1 MLKYMENRSCIR
13 YKKTAPNLDPYI
25 NYLSQYSSPFNNAVR
40 VYIYGKN
47 FLPNGLT
54 KVDFGNIQ
62 NINIKFINPNIIYF
76 ELYNFLFPGTYN
88 IIVKNVL
95 FINAKNT
102 TANSI
107 NGLVLKSNIVQ
118 YTILE

>member
-1 MLKYMENRSCIR
+1 MLSYAENRNCVR

-25 NYLSQYSSPFNNAVR
+25 NYLSRYSSPFNTSVR

-62 NINIKFINPNIIYF
+62 NINIKFINPSIIYF
-76 ELYNFLFPGTYN
+76 ELYNFAFPGVYN
-88 IIVKNVL
+88 IIVKNQL
-95 FINAKNT
+95 LISAKNT
-102 TANSI
+102 TANSV
-107 NGLVLKSNIVQ
+107 NGLVLKSNIVE